1 MKIIVAPDS
10 FKGSLTAVQAA
21 KAMEEGILRYDPT
34 INIKILPAADG
45 GEGTMDSLIRST
57 SGILTTHR
65 VHDPLGRMINA
76 DYGVL
81 GDGKTC
87 VIEIAEA
94 SGLMLIDEHEQNP
107 LLASSF
113 GTGELTVHAL
123 DAGYRNFIIGLGG
136 SGTNDAGTGMLSA
149 LGMKF
154 LNRAGTE
161 LPLGGG
167 ALGEL
172 YSIDSTLFDKRIAE
186 CKFIIASD
194 VENPLVGLKGAS
206 YVFGPQKGAT
216 NETVKL
222 LDENL
227 LNFANITENI
237 TGIRLHNKTGAGAAG
252 GAGGA
257 FQAFFPSV
265 MKRGIDVVL
274 NAISFDDHI
283 HDAELILTGEGM
295 SDVQTLSGKTPFGI
309 AEVAQRKGKP
319 ILLISGL
326 VAEESR
332 ELLMPLFNEV
342 HSVVGIDVSVE
353 ESMNESFHYLKMKTY
368 KVIKD
373 YFTKIK
379 Q

>member
-1 MKIIVAPDS
+1 LKIIVAPDS
-10 FKGSLTAVQAA
+10 FKGSLTAEQAA
-21 KAMEEGILRYDPT
+21 KAMEEGIHRYDHS
-34 INIKILPAADG
+34 INIKLLPAADG
-45 GEGTMDSLIRST
+45 GEGTMNSLISAT
-57 SGILTTHR
+57 SGKTISHI
-65 VHDPLGRMINA
+65 VQDPLGRMIKA

-81 GDGKTC
+81 GDDKTC

-94 SGLMLIDEHEQNP
+94 SGLMLVNEHERNP
-107 LLASSF
+107 LLTSSY
-113 GTGELTVHAL
+113 GTGELIVHAL

-136 SGTNDAGTGMLSA
+136 SSTNDAGTGMLSA
-149 LGMKF
+149 LGLKF
-154 LNRAGTE
+154 LNRTGSE

-172 YSIDSTLFDKRIAE
+172 HSIDTTFFDRRISD
-186 CKFIIASD
+186 CNFIIASD
-194 VENPLVGLKGAS
+194 VENPLVGPKGAS

-216 NETVKL
+216 NETVQL

-227 LNFANITENI
+227 LNFANITEKI

-274 NAISFDDHI
+274 NAISFDEHI
-283 HDAELILTGEGM
+283 HDAELILTGEGKT
-295 SDVQTLSGKTPFGI
+295 DTQTFSGKTPFGI
-309 AEVAQRKGKP
+309 AEVAQREGKP
-319 ILLISGL
+319 IILISGL

-342 HSVVGIDVSVE
+342 HSVVGKDVSVE
-353 ESMNESFHYLKMKTY
+353 ESMNDSFHYLKMKTY

-379 Q
+379 R